1 AMAQMLEPLLLA
13 SLTIGPLGEDIRS
26 WHLPIFE
33 ITGSS
38 LLPHIYTSTQ
48 PSLQRPGYCMGLGP
62 LISHGRFLCMG
73 VGSACNYYNKMYG
86 EFMRVWINGEETLV
100 ISKSSSMFHVMK
112 HGHYSSRFGSK
123 PGLQCI
129 GMHENGIIF
138 NNNPTLWKEIRPYFT
153 KGKYI
158 ELGLPIVTLPS
169 DVFLNQSL

>member
-1 AMAQMLEPLLLA
+1 MLLEILNPMHYNITKVVSESIPTVATLPLLL
-13 SLTIGPLGEDIRS
+13 LMGFLFLIWTCE
-26 WHLPIFE
+26 E
-33 ITGSS
+33 TSS
-38 LLPHIYTSTQ
+38 IPG
-48 PSLQRPGYCMGLGP
+48 PGYCMGLGP